1 MNLRLAGVI
10 FRKEL
15 FDTLR
20 DRRTLIM
27 MVGLPIVLYPLMI
40 IAGLQFALLQQ
51 DQRDEAVLRVAVSPS
66 WPQVSRWLE
75 DTPRLELKEAAD
87 PVAAV
92 LQGEID
98 VVVRVLGRGPEIVEQ
113 NGSLGIELL
122 YDTTR
127 FASMDAVSRVEE
139 ELARLRDIIRA
150 ERLERAGIEDDFIR
164 PLEVSRV
171 NVAPPAKTTG
181 NLLGLL
187 LPMLMVLMIAF
198 GAVYP
203 AIDITA
209 GEKERGTLETLLS
222 TPASK
227 LDIVAGKFFAVFTLA
242 MATGLLNLAS
252 MAGTFAVTFSQAN
265 AALDGALPFEFRLP
279 LLSVG
284 VIVLAMIPLG
294 VMISA
299 IMMAV
304 AVFARSFKEGQN
316 YVTPVLLIITMPAA
330 LAALPGIELNA
341 YTAVPPILNVVL
353 LFRALLLGDAGGL
366 ETLITL
372 GSTGAAAAAALLFA
386 TWLFHR
392 EDIILASDGDDATLM
407 PWSRPRARATLTPG
421 AAVALY
427 LFLIVLLFYA
437 TPLIQTQSVLN
448 GVLLLQWGVLLLPT
462 LLVLA
467 YFRADLRA
475 ALHLRAPSRGGMAG
489 SLLLAAGGII
499 ALLQLSV
506 YHERIL
512 PAPPELQELFTSMF
526 EEAQA
531 EYGMLW
537 LFLTVAL
544 TPAIC
549 EEVIFRGALLS
560 AWKKH
565 LPPVVLVVG
574 IAVLFGA
581 FHLSVHRMFGTTLI
595 GIALTYIAL
604 RTHSIFPA
612 MAAHALSN
620 GTMLLIATG
629 AFSFFDVAIVETVGL
644 PWPVLLLGAGLM
656 LAGIALIESSARRNI
671 AATRP

>member
-15 FDTLR
+15 LDTLR

-27 MVGLPIVLYPLMI
+27 MIGVPIVLYPLMI
-40 IAGLQFALLQQ
+40 IAGLQFAILQQ
-51 DQRDEAVLRVAVSPS
+51 DQRDEAVLRVAVSPP
-66 WPQVSRWLE
+66 WPQVSQWLQE
-75 DTPRLELKEAAD
+75 TPRLELKDAAD

-92 LQGEID
+92 LQGNID
-98 VVVRVLGRGPEIVEQ
+98 VAVRVLGRGPEVVEQ

-127 FASMDAVSRVEE
+127 FSSMDAAARVEE
-139 ELARLRDIIRA
+139 ELGRLHDLLRA

-164 PLEVSRV
+164 PLEVARV
-171 NVAPPAKTTG
+171 NVAPPAKSTG
-181 NLLGLL
+181 NLLGLV

-227 LDIVAGKFFAVFTLA
+227 LDIVAGKFLAVFTLA

-265 AALDGALPFEFRLP
+265 AALDGTLPFEFRLP
-279 LLSVG
+279 LASVG
-284 VIVLAMIPLG
+284 VIVLAMVPLG

-299 IMMAV
+299 VMMAV

-316 YVTPVLLIITMPAA
+316 YVTPVLLIISLPAA
-330 LAALPGIELNA
+330 LAGLPGIELNV

-366 ETLITL
+366 EIIITL

-392 EDIILASDGDDATLM
+392 EDIILASDGDDAALM
-407 PWSRPRARATLTPG
+407 PWSRPAARDALTPG
-421 AAVALY
+421 AAAGLY
-427 LFLIVLLFYA
+427 LLLIVLFFYA
-437 TPLIQTQSVLN
+437 SPVLMAQSPLN
-448 GVLLLQWGVLLLPT
+448 GVLLLQWGVFLLPT

-467 YFRADLRA
+467 YFRVSPQA
-475 ALHLRAPSRGGMAG
+475 ALQLWTPRNSGFAGALLLASGGMALNMQF
-489 SLLLAAGGII
+489 SFYYH
-499 ALLQLSV
+499 QLF
-506 YHERIL
+506 
-512 PAPPELQELFTSMF
+512 PPSTETQELFKRLF
-526 EEAQA
+526 AEA
-531 EYGMLW
+531 ETGNGLLW
-537 LFLTVAL
+537 LLLTVAV

-549 EEVIFRGALLS
+549 EEVVFRGVLLT
-560 AWKKH
+560 AWRRI
-565 LPPVVLVVG
+565 LPPVALVAVVG
-574 IAVLFGA
+574 VLFGM
-581 FHLSVHRMFGTTLI
+581 FHLDPHRIASTTLL
-595 GIALTYIAL
+595 GIAFTYIAL
-604 RTHSIFPA
+604 RTRSLYPA
-612 MAAHALSN
+612 MAAHALNN
-620 GTMLLIATG
+620 GAGVLLGTG
-629 AFSFFDVAIVETVGL
+629 VFTFVDMARLEVSGL
-644 PWPVLLLGAGLM
+644 PWPVLVLGSGLM
-656 LAGIALIESSARRNI
+656 LTGVALIERSAR
-671 AATRP
+671 PP

>member
-15 FDTLR
+15 LDTLR

-27 MVGLPIVLYPLMI
+27 MIGLPIVLYPLMI

-51 DQRDEAVLRVAVSPS
+51 DQRDEAVLRVAVSPP
-66 WPQVSRWLE
+66 WPQVSQWLQE
-75 DTPRLELKEAAD
+75 TPRLELQDAAD

-98 VVVRVLGRGPEIVEQ
+98 VAVRVLGRDPEIVEQ

-127 FASMDAVSRVEE
+127 FASMDAAARVEE
-139 ELARLRDIIRA
+139 ELGRLHDLLRA

-164 PLEVSRV
+164 PLEVARV
-171 NVAPPAKTTG
+171 NVAPPAKSTG
-181 NLLGLL
+181 NLLGLV

-227 LDIVAGKFFAVFTLA
+227 LDIVAGKFLAVFTLA

-265 AALDGALPFEFRLP
+265 AALDGTLPFEFRLP
-279 LLSVG
+279 LASVG
-284 VIVLAMIPLG
+284 VIVLAMVPLG

-316 YVTPVLLIITMPAA
+316 YVTPVLLIISMPAA
-330 LAALPGIELNA
+330 LAGLPGIELNL

-353 LFRALLLGDAGGL
+353 LFRALLLENAGGL
-366 ETLITL
+366 EIIITL

-392 EDIILASDGDDATLM
+392 EDIILASDGDDAALM
-407 PWSRPRARATLTPG
+407 PWSRPSARDALTPG
-421 AAVALY
+421 AAVGLY
-427 LFLIVLLFYA
+427 FFLVVLLFYA

-462 LLVLA
+462 LLILV
-467 YFRADLRA
+467 YFRVGLRT

-489 SLLLAAGGII
+489 ALLLAAGGII
-499 ALLQLSV
+499 LLLQLSV
-506 YHERIL
+506 YHERLL
-512 PAPPELQELFTSMF
+512 PAPPELQELFSRMF
-526 EEAQA
+526 DEARA
-531 EYGMLW
+531 EYGLWW
-537 LFLTVAL
+537 LFLTVAI
-544 TPAIC
+544 TPAVC

-560 AWKKH
+560 AWRKH

-581 FHLSVHRMFGTTLI
+581 FHLSVHRMFGTTMI

-604 RTHSIFPA
+604 RTRSIYPA

-629 AFSFFDVAIVETVGL
+629 AFSFFDAAIVETVGL
-644 PWPVLLLGAGLM
+644 PWPVLVLGAGLV
-656 LAGIALIESSARRNI
+656 LTGIALIERSARSGTEN
-671 AATRP
+671 AL